1 MEFFSSETYDN
12 INREKK
18 EDRMKLYVLFEEINK
33 SLIGIFD
40 DLEKI
45 LKYIDENPDQQYS
58 VVEKELNIVNKE
70 PIFKLHMKFDIASH
84 KLIQIYK

>member
-1 MEFFSSETYDN
+1 
-12 INREKK
+12 
-18 EDRMKLYVLFEEINK
+18 MKLYVLFEEINK